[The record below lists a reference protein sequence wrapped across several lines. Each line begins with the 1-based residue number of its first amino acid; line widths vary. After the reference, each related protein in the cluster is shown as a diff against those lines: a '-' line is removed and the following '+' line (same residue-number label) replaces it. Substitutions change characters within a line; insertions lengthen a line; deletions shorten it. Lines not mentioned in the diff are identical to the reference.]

1 MRLMYDT
8 RDLSYSDDGDILFDS
23 EQKDFKVIDDSEGK
37 ISSETMAK
45 RIFSNPGD
53 WKRMSD
59 YGSGILTLVGN
70 DTAENVISLIKSAV
84 TDELIKEMAF
94 NSSEFE
100 VKVIP
105 LSLTEYAVV
114 VILQKGYMKKPIIV
128 SSNISS
134 NYFSDKNSKIS
145 SIGLGVK

>member
-8 RDLSYSDDGDILFDS
+8 RDLSYSDDGDILFDLDR
-23 EQKDFKVIDDSEGK
+23 KDFKVIDDSEGK

-53 WKRMSD
+53 WKRMPE
-59 YGSGILTLVGN
+59 YGSGILSLVGN
-70 DTAENVISLIKSAV
+70 DTAENIISLIKSAV
-84 TDELIKEMAF
+84 TDELTKEMAF

-105 LSLTEYAVV
+105 LSLREYAVV
-114 VILQKGYMKKPIIV
+114 VILQKGYMKQPIIV

-134 NYFSDKNSKIS
+134 NYFSNKNSGIP
-145 SIGLGVK
+145 SIGIGVK